1 MFLKRYR
8 TEDLRNVALIAHGGA
23 GKTSLAEA
31 VLYDARAIDRLGRVD
46 EGTSTMDYDPDEI
59 RRKISISTAVAPFE
73 WGGVKVN
80 LIDTPGYA
88 DFVGEVKSGLRVADS
103 ALVVVCAVSGVE
115 VGTENV
121 WRFADERKLPRAIVV
136 TKLDRENADFFKTVE
151 AVRAAFG
158 NRCVPVQIPVGSQD
172 TFRGVV
178 DLIKMKAIVFENGGA
193 GKFREEDIPADLLG
207 RAQEYRDALVE
218 IAAESDDELIEKYLD
233 GNELTQDEVAKG
245 LRAGVVQG
253 KAYPILC
260 ASALRNVAVQPLM
273 DAIVSLLPSPVDAGT
288 VEGTVPGS
296 GEKAERVP
304 EDGAPLAA
312 LVFKTTADPFVGK
325 ISMFRVYSGTLR
337 SDSQVYNVT
346 REAQERIGQ
355 VFFMKGKQQE
365 PAGEV
370 GAGDIAAVAKLSV
383 TGTGDTFADRANAV
397 VLPGIDFPHPTLAMA
412 MKPKSK
418 GDEEKIGSGLARLAE
433 EDPTVIVRRDAETS
447 ETIVEGMG
455 EVHIEVIADK
465 LKRKFGTDV
474 VLETPKV
481 PYRETIRGTTKVEG
495 KHKKQT
501 GGRGQYGHVF
511 LEIEPL
517 PPGGEFEFVDKIFG
531 GAVPRQYIPAVEK
544 GVREALTEGVL
555 AGYPV
560 VDVRVTLYDGSYHP
574 VDSSEM
580 AFKIAASMAF
590 KKGVM
595 DAHPVLLEP
604 IMNVQVV
611 VPENQMGDVMG
622 DLNKRRGRIMGME
635 PHGRYQIIKA
645 QVPMAEMFKYAIDLR
660 SITGGRGSYSMEFA
674 HYEEVPAQTSQQIIE
689 KAKKEREQQG

>member
-1 MFLKRYR
+1 MKRYR

-31 VLYDARAIDRLGRVD
+31 ILYDARAIDRLGRVD

-73 WGGVKVN
+73 WGGAKVN

-121 WRFADERKLPRAIVV
+121 WRFADEHELPRAIVV

-193 GKFREEDIPADLLG
+193 GKFKEEDIPADLLG

-218 IAAESDDELIEKYLD
+218 IAAESDDELIEKYLE
-233 GNELTQDEVAKG
+233 GNELTHDEVAKG

-288 VEGTVPGS
+288 VQGTVPGS
-296 GEKAERVP
+296 GEKAERAP

-383 TGTGDTFADRANAV
+383 TGTGDTFADKANAV

-635 PHGRYQIIKA
+635 PHGKYQIIKA

-660 SITGGRGSYSMEFA
+660 SITGGRGSYSMEFS
-674 HYEEVPAQTSQQIIE
+674 HYEEVPTQTSQQIIE

>member
-1 MFLKRYR
+1 MKRYR

-31 VLYDARAIDRLGRVD
+31 ILYDAGAIDRLGRVD
-46 EGTSTMDYDPDEI
+46 DGTSTMDYDPDEI
-59 RRKISISTAVAPFE
+59 RRKISISTSVAPLE
-73 WGGVKVN
+73 WKGVKIN

-103 ALVVVCAVSGVE
+103 ALVAVCAVSGVE

-121 WRFADERKLPRAIVV
+121 WRFADERGLARAIVV
-136 TKLDRENADFFKTVE
+136 TKLDRENADFFKTVD
-151 AVRAAFG
+151 AVRGAFG
-158 NRCVPVQIPVGSQD
+158 NRCVPVQIPIGSQD
-172 TFRGVV
+172 SFRGIV
-178 DLIKMKAIVFENGGA
+178 DLITMRAIVYKDGA
-193 GKFREEDIPADLLG
+193 GTKYEETDIPADLSG
-207 RAQEYRDALVE
+207 RARELRDALVE
-218 IAAESDDELIEKYLD
+218 IAAEGDDELIEKYLE
-233 GNELTQDEVAKG
+233 GSELTQEEILKG
-245 LRAGVVQG
+245 FRTGVVQG
-253 KAYPILC
+253 KVYPILC
-260 ASALRNVAVQPLM
+260 ASALRNIGVQPLI
-273 DAIVSLLPSPVDAGT
+273 DAIVSLLPSPAEAGV
-288 VEGTVPGS
+288 VEGKTPGS
-296 GEKAERVP
+296 DEKAVRAP

-325 ISMFRVYSGTLR
+325 ISMFRVYSGLVR

-346 REAQERIGQ
+346 RDSQERIGQ
-355 VFFMKGKQQE
+355 VFFMRGKQQE

-383 TGTGDTFADRANAV
+383 TATGDTFTDKANPI
-397 VLPGIDFPHPTLAMA
+397 VLPGIAFPKPTLAMA

-418 GDEEKIGSGLARLAE
+418 GDEEKISSGLARLAE
-433 EDPTVIVRRDAETS
+433 EDPTVVVRRDVETS

-455 EVHIEVIADK
+455 EVHIEVIAEK

-481 PYRETIRGTTKVEG
+481 PYRETIRGTAKVEG

-511 LEIEPL
+511 LELEPL

-544 GVREALTEGVL
+544 GVRESLQEGVL

-560 VDVRVTLYDGSYHP
+560 VDVKVTLYDGSYHP

-595 DAHPVLLEP
+595 DARPVLLEP

-635 PHGRYQIIKA
+635 PHGKQQIIKA

-660 SITGGRGSYSMEFA
+660 SITGGRGSYSMEFS
-674 HYEEVPAQTSQQIIE
+674 HYEEVPAQISQQIIE
-689 KAKKEREQQG
+689 KTRKEKEQQG

>member
-1 MFLKRYR
+1 LKRYR

-31 VLYDARAIDRLGRVD
+31 ILYDAGAIDRLGRVD
-46 EGTSTMDYDPDEI
+46 EGTSTMDYDADEI
-59 RRKISISTAVAPFE
+59 KRKISISTSVAPFE
-73 WGGVKVN
+73 WKGVKVN

-121 WRFADERKLPRAIVV
+121 WKFADERELPRAIVV
-136 TKLDRENADFFKTVE
+136 TKLDRENADFFKTVD
-151 AVRAAFG
+151 AVRSTFG
-158 NRCVPVQIPVGSQD
+158 NRCVPVQIPIGSQD
-172 TFRGVV
+172 GFRGVV
-178 DLIKMKAIVFENGGA
+178 DLIRMKAIVYEDGA
-193 GKFREEDIPADLLG
+193 GAKFKEADVPGDLVG
-207 RAQEYRDALVE
+207 RAQELRDALVE
-218 IAAESDDELIEKYLD
+218 IAAESDDELIEKYLE
-233 GNELTQDEVAKG
+233 GNELTQEEIVKG
-245 LRAGVVQG
+245 LRAGIIQG

-260 ASALRNVAVQPLM
+260 ASALRNIGVQPLI
-273 DAIVSLLPSPVDAGT
+273 DAIVSLLPSPVDAGA

-296 GEKAERVP
+296 EEKTERAP

-337 SDSQVYNVT
+337 SDSQVYNIT
-346 REAQERIGQ
+346 RDAQERIGQ

-383 TGTGDTFADRANAV
+383 TATGDTFTDKANPV
-397 VLPGIDFPHPTLAMA
+397 VLPGIEFPRPTLAMA

-418 GDEEKIGSGLARLAE
+418 GDEEKISSGLARLSE
-433 EDPTVIVRRDAETS
+433 EDPTVVVRRDVETS

-511 LEIEPL
+511 LELEPL
-517 PPGGEFEFVDKIFG
+517 APGGGFEFVDKIFG

-544 GVREALTEGVL
+544 GVREALQEGVL

-560 VDVRVTLYDGSYHP
+560 VDVKVTLYDGSYHP

-590 KKGVM
+590 KKGAM
-595 DAHPVLLEP
+595 EAHPVLLEP

-635 PHGRYQIIKA
+635 PHGKYQVIKA

-660 SITGGRGSYSMEFA
+660 SITGGRGSYSMEFS
-674 HYEEVPAQTSQQIIE
+674 HYEEVPAQISQQIIE
-689 KAKKEREQQG
+689 KAKKEKEQQA